1 MSVLKLNSEPV
12 RKEWLDAYSH
22 LNEAYYQAE
31 RLGVRGA
38 CIFAQPEFTRR
49 EDCGYNFALADK

>member
-12 RKEWLDAYSH
+12 RKEWLDAYGH
-22 LNEAYYQAE
+22 LNEAYCQAE

-38 CIFAQPEFTRR
+38 CILGQPNSL
-49 EDCGYNFALADK
+49 DAKIAGIISP